1 MTLPIVDKAQI
12 EASEMHI
19 LGHKIFVRLQEIPMY
34 LSKKTRDSIRNRY
47 SHSIEVGLSTEYLLA
62 QLSRRLGEGIDLNFF
77 SVAKTVGMVHD
88 IGHTAFSHDGEVI
101 LDRLLQ
107 EASETLPETV
117 RFDANL
123 NNFRRI
129 EKYGLFDLMPE
140 AVKRY
145 ALASLIKRRHE
156 LSEYP
161 EYRHL
166 SDDLE
171 DAISLETSYLHA
183 HGIAITNTTGK
194 TLLCQAM
201 DLADENRYRVTDI
214 IDALN
219 IYSKEK
225 LREILIRSLRSPVTL
240 GAVRTLVLLPGT
252 LDTYDDA
259 TEIRKLLI
267 LLLEQESHAKTNFQN
282 TMNSLSMAFNR
293 NVNLSNEGSLIPID
307 ASLETLR
314 EEFHQIAATYLWGSK
329 RVNKI
334 KKPFKHYFTT
344 VAEYFIYGNYDL
356 DCIDSHTYRK
366 ALSELSQDDKDSSS
380 RRLEELRLL
389 RNFLGGLTN
398 PRIYEL
404 YKKIQIETLPLGTV
418 LSKRKI
424 KNLIEK
430 TSMGEFEKK
439 IEKYRG

>member
-1 MTLPIVDKAQI
+1 MPIPTVDKAQI

-62 QLSRRLGEGIDLNFF
+62 QLSRHLGKGIDLNFF
-77 SVAKTVGMVHD
+77 AVAKTVGMVHD

-107 EASETLPETV
+107 EASKTLPETV
-117 RFDANL
+117 RFNANL

-161 EYRHL
+161 EYHHL
-166 SDDLE
+166 VDDLD

-183 HGIAITNTTGK
+183 NGIIIENTTGK

-219 IYSKEK
+219 IYSKDK
-225 LREILIRSLRSPVTL
+225 LREMLTRTLRSPATL
-240 GAVRTLVLLPGT
+240 GTVRTLVPLPDT
-252 LDTYDDA
+252 FDTYAD
-259 TEIRKLLI
+259 TLEIRKLLTA
-267 LLLEQESHAKTNFQN
+267 LLEQESNAKTAFQN
-282 TMNSLSMAFNR
+282 MMNILSMAFNR
-293 NVNLSNEGSLIPID
+293 NVRLSKDGSLTPHD
-307 ASLETLR
+307 DSLEALR

-334 KKPFKHYFTT
+334 KKPFKHYFST
-344 VAEYFIYGNYDL
+344 VAEYFIDGHYEL

-366 ALSELSQDDKDSSS
+366 ALSKLRQDNKNPAS

-404 YKKIQIETLPLGTV
+404 YKRIQIDTLPSGIA
-418 LSKRKI
+418 LSKKKR

-439 IEKYRG
+439 ITKYRG